1 MARKLI
7 DKYEDYF
14 DNIIELYDVTAGG
27 HTLRVVVNNLG
38 AIDEDGEEVIGYGA
52 TVEIIGREAELIK
65 KIYEEMRD
73 DYEESDIWEDVTYNC
88 AVEVWTNASF
98 TTYGSPDDIET
109 IIKTAEAIAEEN
121 ARG

>member
-27 HTLRVVVNNLG
+27 HTLRVVVTNLG
-38 AIDEDGEEVIGYGA
+38 AIDEDGEEVTGYGA
-52 TVEIIGREAELIK
+52 TVEIIGRENELIK
-65 KIYEEMRD
+65 KIYEET
-73 DYEESDIWEDVTYNC
+73 DIWNDTTYNC
-88 AVEVWTNASF
+88 AVEAWTNASF

-109 IIKTAEAIAEEN
+109 IIETAEAIAEEN

>member
-1 MARKLI
+1 MV
-7 DKYEDYF
+7 
-14 DNIIELYDVTAGG
+14 VT
-27 HTLRVVVNNLG
+27 NLG
-38 AIDEDGEEVIGYGA
+38 AIDEDGEEVTGYGA
-52 TVEIIGREAELIK
+52 TVEILSRETELIK

-73 DYEESDIWEDVTYNC
+73 DYEETDIWNETTYNC
-88 AVEVWTNASF
+88 AVEVWANACF